1 MTDEQRFFF
10 DLRGWILLP
19 AVLSQEEIDAA
30 RAECYT
36 AMERGEHLGAK
47 GYEGELQKLP
57 DHPAIV
63 DILED
68 ILSDNP
74 YRSDDAYAFRCENSF
89 ITVRPPGWSTAER
102 SDNGMPHVVR
112 PPQRANAMRYHDVIM
127 GMPAKRRSLFR
138 GVWQLG
144 GNTAYSAENRA
155 L

>member
-1 MTDEQRFFF
+1 MPAPSATPPSREASTSAPRDT
-10 DLRGWILLP
+10 RGSCRSSSITRPSSTSL
-19 AVLSQEEIDAA
+19 
-30 RAECYT
+30 
-36 AMERGEHLGAK
+36 H
-47 GYEGELQKLP
+47 
-57 DHPAIV
+57 
-63 DILED
+63 D
-68 ILSDNP
+68 ILSDDP
-74 YRSDDAYAFRCENSF
+74 YRSDDAYGFRCENSF